1 MLFLQIYFNLFLF
14 VPVQIKVL
22 QYLENIAL
30 FRCYLQRYEASFSRS
45 GYLQPVSV
53 WSPPWC
59 QGITKTFLFSFPLGS
74 VSKLTA
80 VWLQI
85 WQA

>member
-1 MLFLQIYFNLFLF
+1 MLFLRIYFNLFLF

-45 GYLQPVSV
+45 HSLCLCGPLLGAKASR
-53 WSPPWC
+53 
-59 QGITKTFLFSFPLGS
+59 KLFLFSFPLGS